1 MSHCHITLLYD
12 LVMKHHNALVHGNR
26 LKGMETTLAL
36 NYLALDG
43 LKLNLLDA
51 FTQMQKVAIRTV
63 CRNVTAPSVK
73 ADKTSLLLHTELL
86 GAYQETSHLLLAICF
101 CP

>member
-26 LKGMETTLAL
+26 LKDMETTLAL

-51 FTQMQKVAIRTV
+51 FTEMQKVAI
-63 CRNVTAPSVK
+63 
-73 ADKTSLLLHTELL
+73 
-86 GAYQETSHLLLAICF
+86 
-101 CP
+101 